1 LPRISDSRDLKNSA
15 GHFLRFSSLRRTG
28 DGSLAPLLALALL
41 VGFPPALS
49 AQTIVVDAT
58 PDHVTNSFR
67 PIEAL
72 GAGVDRIPRAAT
84 DKVFTEPILKQI
96 LSAGWQTVTYRQNTE
111 LYVEAWH
118 WNPQGTWSDSGDKGY
133 FVGNATPTEMIRHSY
148 GYPLPHQG
156 FSRPDGHGYS
166 RLTDGDTNS
175 YWKSNPYLSKAFT
188 GEDDALHPQWVV
200 VDLAS
205 LQDINAIRI
214 NWTSPFAKRYL
225 VQYWTGLDPIHEAT
239 KGNWVTFPGGIV
251 NDGKDGETT
260 LQLSRSSIPV
270 RYVRIWMTESSET
283 CDTHGSADRR
293 NCLGYAVREIYLGT
307 TTADGR
313 FHDVIRHTADRAQTN
328 TICSSVDPWHEGSV
342 INDQGDQVGLD
353 LFYTSGI
360 TRGLPAMIP
369 VAMLYDTP
377 ENAVAEIAYLERRG
391 YPISYIEMGEEPDG
405 KHAQPEDYGALYLQW
420 ATALHRVDPKLRLG
434 GPIFEGVNKDIEVSP
449 DAQGKTSWMGRFFD
463 YLRAHDRLGDL
474 SFVSFEHYPFEPC
487 KLQWSDLYEEANL
500 VRHILQVW
508 RDDGLPP
515 GVPMFI
521 TESNIAAGSDES
533 FLDIFAALWW
543 ADYVGSFL
551 EGGGK
556 AVYYFHYIPLGE
568 SHGCEGT
575 SPGTFSMFTMDKDYK
590 ILQPNSQFFASQMIN
605 LEWVQPG
612 SGEHRSFP
620 CSSNITDGAAHVLV
634 TSYAVLRPDGQWSL
648 MLVNKDQG
656 NPQPVH
662 ISFHDS
668 KSKKDSYFTGSV
680 TKVTFGSDQYQWHSN
695 VNSVNGGTADPDGPA
710 ATSTIN
716 AGADTT
722 YTLPRASVTVLRG
735 TVAANFVPA
744 KAK

>member
-1 LPRISDSRDLKNSA
+1 MPL
-15 GHFLRFSSLRRTG
+15 SSSHRG
-28 DGSLAPLLALALL
+28 VGASGLASILALAVL
-41 VGFPPALS
+41 VCFPTTVPA
-49 AQTIVVDAT
+49 QMIVVDTTA
-58 PDHVTNSFR
+58 DHATNSFR
-67 PIEAL
+67 PTEAL

-84 DKVFTEPILKQI
+84 DKIFTEPILKQI

-118 WNPQGTWSDSGDKGY
+118 WNPQGTWSETGDKGY

-156 FSRPDGHGYS
+156 FSHPDGLGYS
-166 RLTDGDTNS
+166 RLTDGDTNT
-175 YWKSNPYLSKAFT
+175 YWKSNPYLTKTFT

-200 VDLAS
+200 VDLAT

-214 NWTSPFAKRYL
+214 HWTAPYAKHYL

-239 KGNWVTFPGGIV
+239 KGNWITFPGGVV
-251 NDGKDGETT
+251 NDGKDGEVT
-260 LQLSRSSIPV
+260 LQLLRSSIPV

-293 NCLGYAVREIYLGT
+293 NCLGYAIREIYLGT

-328 TICSSVDPWHEGSV
+328 TICSSVDPWHQSSV
-342 INDQGDQVGLD
+342 INDHGDQVGFD
-353 LFYTSGI
+353 LFYTSGL

-369 VAMLYDTP
+369 VAVLYDTP
-377 ENAVAEIAYLERRG
+377 ENAVAEITYIKKRG

-405 KHAQPEDYGALYLQW
+405 KHTLPEDYGALYLQW
-420 ATALHRVDPKLRLG
+420 ATALHHVDPKLKLG
-434 GPIFEGVNKDIEVSP
+434 GPIFEGVNKDIEVWP

-463 YLRAHDRLGDL
+463 YLRAHDRLADL

-543 ADYVGSFL
+543 SDYVGSFL
-551 EGGGK
+551 EAGGK

-568 SHGCEGT
+568 GNGCEGT

-590 ILQPNSQFFASQMIN
+590 ILQPNSQFFAGQMIN

-612 SGEHRSFP
+612 SGEHRIFP
-620 CSSNITDGAAHVLV
+620 SSSDITDSASHVLV

-656 NPQPVH
+656 NAQQVH
-662 ISFHDS
+662 ISFQDS
-668 KSKKDSYFTGSV
+668 KNKKNSYFTGPVSI
-680 TKVTFGSDQYQWHSN
+680 VTFGSDQYQWHSN
-695 VNSVNGGTADPDGPA
+695 VNGGTADPDGPA
-710 ATSTIN
+710 ARSTIN
-716 AGADTT
+716 GDADTS

-735 TVAANFVPA
+735 QIAANSMPA
-744 KAK
+744 KANR